1 MSEDE
6 KYHRASHSKY
16 LLRVHIVMACKYRK
30 KMLWGQRGEIMKEII
45 KGIEAE
51 SDFTIEIMEVDLDH
65 IHMLIDYPPTLTVV
79 SIVRRIKSM
88 STIRIWERLEN
99 YLRGQFWKERTF
111 WSDGYFACSVGD
123 ASADTIRRY
132 IEEQG

>member
-1 MSEDE
+1 
-6 KYHRASHSKY
+6 
-16 LLRVHIVMACKYRK
+16 MACKYRK

-65 IHMLIDYPPTLTVV
+65 IHMLIDYPPTLMV